1 MAVVKS
7 TTAAVNPITKLDS
20 ISFDQFLEREA
31 PFRGDTPTCDLRA
44 VRLITPAVLVQIA
57 AGCHAL
63 AQQGRTLL
71 VRIEDESVRGY
82 LMRCGFFGV
91 IASVATIDPPAP
103 NTTFLFDVLRGSNPM
118 LIEVT
123 RIENGA
129 ALPALLDQIVWVLR
143 HRLKYK
149 KFDAFDVATAISEAC
164 QNTFDHNA
172 DTCGF
177 IAMQVYGRGRKRFLE
192 IGISDYGDGLAPT
205 LRKNPKNTVPT
216 DLAAI
221 RLATQ
226 LGTSEHDDP
235 TRGTGLYHLLE
246 ITYKHQ
252 GSVQIKSGAAK
263 VRYRMDKRLGWSF
276 SVPST
281 AGVHLALTLP
291 SKAASRTAA

>member
-1 MAVVKS
+1 VEQS
-7 TTAAVNPITKLDS
+7 TKLDS
-20 ISFDQFLEREA
+20 VSFDQFLKEQM
-31 PFRGDTPTCDLRA
+31 PFRGDAPTCDLRPF
-44 VRLITPAVLVQIA
+44 RMITPAALVQIA
-57 AGCHAL
+57 AGAYSV
-63 AQQGRTLL
+63 AREGRSL
-71 VRIEDESVRGY
+71 VIAIDDQSVRGY

-91 IASVATIDPPAP
+91 LSDVAEIDPAVPS
-103 NTTFLFDVLRGSNPM
+103 TSFFYDSLRGSNPM

-177 IAMQVYGRGRKRFLE
+177 IAMQVYGHGVKRFLE
-192 IGISDYGDGLAPT
+192 IGISDYGNGLAPT
-205 LRKNPKNTVPT
+205 LRKNPKNAVPT
-216 DLAAI
+216 DLDAI
-221 RLATQ
+221 KLATQ

-235 TRGTGLYHLLE
+235 TRGTGMYHLLE

-252 GSVQIKSGAAK
+252 GSVQIKSGTAK
-263 VRYRMDKRLGWSF
+263 VRYRMDKRQGWAF
-276 SVPST
+276 PVTGT

-291 SKAASRTAA
+291 TKAAA

>member
-1 MAVVKS
+1 MN
-7 TTAAVNPITKLDS
+7 TITKLDS
-20 ISFDQFLEREA
+20 VSFDRFLQEHSPFQGSA
-31 PFRGDTPTCDLRA
+31 PICDLRPFGM
-44 VRLITPAVLVQIA
+44 ITPAALVQIA
-57 AGCHAL
+57 AGAYAL
-63 AQQGRTLL
+63 ARDGRSLL
-71 VRIEDESVRGY
+71 VNVDDDSVRGY

-91 IASVATIDPPAP
+91 ISAVAAVDPPVP
-103 NTTFLFDVLRGSNPM
+103 TTSFFYEALRGSNPM

-123 RIENGA
+123 RIQNGA
-129 ALPALLDQIVWVLR
+129 ALPDLLDQIVWVLR
-143 HRLKYK
+143 HRLKYR

-172 DTCGF
+172 NTCGF
-177 IAMQVYGRGRKRFLE
+177 IAMQVYGHGPKRFLE

-205 LRKNPKNTVPT
+205 LRKNPKNVVPT

-221 RLATQ
+221 QLATQ

-263 VRYRMDKRLGWSF
+263 ARYRMDKRQGWAF
-276 SVPST
+276 TVVPT
-281 AGVHLALTLP
+281 PGAHLALTLP
-291 SKAASRTAA
+291 SKAA